1 MAGDKTV
8 KSIWCF
14 LRSNE
19 VLRTAI
25 KYKQAGLD
33 LNLKELAHAAG
44 VDYTRLC
51 KWFKN
56 RAGALSQYEVIR
68 LCTYL
73 GIEVELTIKFTNG

>member
-1 MAGDKTV
+1 MAGNKQA

-19 VLRTAI
+19 ALRTAI
-25 KYKQAGLD
+25 KHKQSKLD
-33 LNLKELAHAAG
+33 LNLKELAMASG

-56 RAGALSQYEVIR
+56 RQGALSQYEVIK
-68 LCTYL
+68 LCTFL
-73 GIEVELTIKFTNG
+73 EIELELVIKFT